1 MNFVKNDVKHLK
13 FFRVF
18 VYNVTKNDYNKDEGR
33 RKTMCFPKRLK
44 ELRLAHGETQ
54 RDLANAIEVGRTT
67 ISEYESGKIV
77 PKQEGLLRIA
87 NHFNVS
93 VDYLTG
99 VSDNPDTR
107 KQNASDLDALLNTIH
122 HILLDEY
129 DTPVTYEGEQLSS
142 RQKIIIDQLI
152 EQLRD
157 NIEMML
163 ELKV

>member
-1 MNFVKNDVKHLK
+1 
-13 FFRVF
+13 
-18 VYNVTKNDYNKDEGR
+18 
-33 RKTMCFPKRLK
+33 MCFPKRLK

-77 PKQEGLLRIA
+77 SKQEWLLRIA

-99 VSDNPDTR
+99 VSDNPATR

>member
-1 MNFVKNDVKHLK
+1 
-13 FFRVF
+13 
-18 VYNVTKNDYNKDEGR
+18 
-33 RKTMCFPKRLK
+33 MCFPKRLK

-99 VSDNPDTR
+99 VSDNPATR

-129 DTPVTYEGEQLSS
+129 DTPVTYVGEQLSL